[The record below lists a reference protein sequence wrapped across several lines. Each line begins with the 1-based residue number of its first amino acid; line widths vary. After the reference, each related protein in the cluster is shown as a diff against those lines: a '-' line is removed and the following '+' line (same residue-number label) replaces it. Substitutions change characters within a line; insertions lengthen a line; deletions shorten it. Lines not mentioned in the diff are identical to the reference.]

1 MGPAERHGQSR
12 QVEAVAQAK
21 VRGCARTEEARMAGA
36 ISGPRCR
43 SIIPVAVGWYRRRA
57 SGHGAC
63 RTEGREGDSASRY
76 SQNSQNMPGVLDR
89 PNCANTAN
97 TANESPPPPDRLDRG
112 RWPASPPTGP
122 GLPPSRAL
130 GPAEPERLPGDRP
143 AIGRRVDVGIRRDAA
158 SRRWCLH
165 VDTPREV
172 RCAIRGRPRGV
183 WRRRVGLPGP
193 RHQGEVDAA

>member
-1 MGPAERHGQSR
+1 
-12 QVEAVAQAK
+12 
-21 VRGCARTEEARMAGA
+21 MAGA

-43 SIIPVAVGWYRRRA
+43 SIIPVAVGWYRQRA

-97 TANESPPPPDRLDRG
+97 NSTPPPDRWERG

-130 GPAEPERLPGDRP
+130 GPARSRASPGGSAGHRP
-143 AIGRRVDVGIRRDAA
+143 PSRCGNQAGRGVQAMVSPRRHTARGSLRNPGAIPRSMASTGRATKTTSSGGSRRHAKGIRHRGSNAA
-158 SRRWCLH
+158 DQRS
-165 VDTPREV
+165 VV
-172 RCAIRGRPRGV
+172 GRMA
-183 WRRRVGLPGP
+183 L
-193 RHQGEVDAA
+193 A